1 MRERCLPLTLKPM
14 TSSSERSHRRLTL
27 AATDKKIAGVC
38 SGLAKYFNTDATLV
52 RLVFVVLI
60 LLGGAG
66 VIIYFLAWII
76 MPPAGPS
83 TDDMLEQLLK
93 LSELKNAGVLT
104 EIEFH
109 TQKAK
114 ILAG

>member
-1 MRERCLPLTLKPM
+1 MTLGPM
-14 TSSSERSHRRLTL
+14 TRSPEPSHGRLTL

-52 RLVFVVLI
+52 RLIFLVLVV
-60 LLGGAG
+60 LGGAG
-66 VIIYFLAWII
+66 VIIYLIAWII
-76 MPPAGPS
+76 IPPAGPS
-83 TDDMLEQLLK
+83 TDDMIDQLLK
-93 LSELKNAGVLT
+93 LGELKEAGVLT
-104 EIEFH
+104 EGEFQ